1 MTGIQKVA
9 AIIAAI
15 FMLTA
20 GLAACDQSPQ
30 QGGESPPSEQPS
42 QQQ

>member
-1 MTGIQKVA
+1 MTGIRKVA
-9 AIIAAI
+9 AIFAAL